1 MYPFLIYLIQVNIA
15 LAMFY
20 LLYALL
26 LKGDTFLRLRRSF
39 FMLAIVFSLFYPLFS
54 VPALGEVLNFRSTTP
69 VDVERAVFIEDLDMS
84 IVPDDAASDAS
95 SFLFPWEQILTGLF
109 VVVTSFLCCGFSG
122 NFSLSCAFVSIVK

>member
-95 SFLFPWEQILTGLF
+95 SFLFPREQILTGLF
-109 VVVTSFLCCGFSG
+109 VVVTSF
-122 NFSLSCAFVSIVK
+122 FVLRFFW